1 MGQVERFSV
10 SLDIELL
17 AAFDRLLE
25 SRGFANRSE
34 AVRDMIR
41 EALLEAR
48 GLGTGGRAVVS
59 VAFIVEAE
67 PSDAQSALAR
77 RLDDFRALL
86 RGWQV
91 VPVGEKRSTHAITMI
106 GPPADLRAAIDDIT
120 AQRGVSHVRSSVLSL
135 DDAAGVDHATASR
148 RSLQAELVADARPAL
163 EDIG

>member
-17 AAFDRLLE
+17 AAFDSLLE

-41 EALLEAR
+41 EELLKAR
-48 GLGTGGRAVVS
+48 GLGTGDRAVVS
-59 VAFIVEAE
+59 VVFIVDSE

-77 RLDDFRALL
+77 RLDDYAALL

-91 VPVGEKRSTHAITMI
+91 VPVGGKRSAHSITMV
-106 GPPADLRAAIDDIT
+106 GPHDELRAAIDDIT

-135 DDAAGVDHATASR
+135 DHAAEVGVAAE
-148 RSLQAELVADARPAL
+148 RSLRAELVADTRPSL
-163 EDIG
+163 DDIG